1 MIWTLISAIAAAA
14 ASLTAAVVTALTAR
28 KVGRWQLEAAVAV
41 AEKRA
46 AQERELWRTQSRRQ
60 TYGRFLAVAS
70 EAREELWTLW
80 QLLRRGD
87 ADLVKVEE
95 RFAAARALIYSVQRA
110 AADVNM
116 EGPVSLRGPLAQ
128 TEEDIGF
135 FFAGLR
141 NLHSHQLA
149 GDGDVRE
156 ALELCAVQR
165 VEVRLSI
172 TAFAEAASAV
182 LHGPAVEE
190 GGSAEGERPSA
201 APGELAW
208 LAGQMAAILGVPAE
222 QVDLAASPVE
232 LGFDSILYVEFA
244 RAVRARY
251 GITPKATWMFNS
263 LSLSEIALRLTLAER
278 SVRGELAEG

>member
-14 ASLTAAVVTALTAR
+14 ASVTAAVVTAVTAR
-28 KVGRWQLEAAVAV
+28 KVGRWQLEAAVTV

-46 AQERELWRTQSRRQ
+46 AQERELWRAQSRRQ

-80 QLLRRGD
+80 HLLRRGD
-87 ADLVKVEE
+87 ADLAKVEE

-128 TEEDIGF
+128 TEEDLGF

-141 NLHSHQLA
+141 ALHRHQVV
-149 GDGDVRE
+149 GDDEVRG

-182 LHGPAVEE
+182 LHGPVSEQGQDRVEE
-190 GGSAEGERPSA
+190 RPAAAEA
-201 APGELAW
+201 DLAW
-208 LAGQMAAILGVPAE
+208 LAGQMARILGIAPE
-222 QVDLAASPVE
+222 RVDLSASPVE

-244 RAVRARY
+244 QAVRARY
-251 GITPKATWMFNS
+251 GITPKATWMFNA
-263 LSLSEIALRLTLAER
+263 LSLSEIALRLTLAQR
-278 SVRGELAEG
+278 SVRSELAEG